1 MSVQLYLAS
10 RSPRR
15 AEFLVAL
22 GVSHAVIAAD
32 VPEQPQPGQSP
43 LDYAL
48 ETATAKARAG
58 AANARLPIPVLGAD
72 TDVAI
77 DGVILGKPRDADDAV
92 AMLLRLAGRSHQVVS
107 AVAVV
112 DGERLETIWTITEV
126 VFGDI
131 EVADARAY
139 ADSGEPLDKA
149 GAYGIQGHAA
159 RWVRRIEGSYTGVV
173 GLPLYETAELL
184 GRFGVR
190 ASRFPPGL
198 PPVERLLSGAI
209 QGTAES
215 AQPLNRQ

>member
-1 MSVQLYLAS
+1 MPGTLIIPPQIPLLSMSVQLYLAS

-15 AEFLVAL
+15 AEFLAAL

-32 VPEQPQPGQSP
+32 VPERPKPGQSP

-58 AANARLPIPVLGAD
+58 AAHARLPIPVLGAD

-77 DGVILGKPRDADDAV
+77 DGLILGKPRDAEDAV
-92 AMLLRLAGRSHQVVS
+92 AMLMRLAGRSHQVVS

-112 DGERLETIWTITEV
+112 DGERLETIWTITDV

-131 EVADARAY
+131 KVADARAY
-139 ADSGEPLDKA
+139 AASGEPLDKA

-190 ASRFPPGL
+190 TDALRVSSVPPHT
-198 PPVERLLSGAI
+198 
-209 QGTAES
+209 Q
-215 AQPLNRQ
+215 

>member
-15 AEFLVAL
+15 AEFLAAL

-32 VPEQPQPGQSP
+32 VPEQPKPGQSP
-43 LDYAL
+43 LAYAL

-58 AANARLPIPVLGAD
+58 AAHARLPIPVLGAD

-92 AMLLRLAGRSHQVVS
+92 AMLMRLAGRSHQVVS

-112 DGERLETIWTITEV
+112 AGERLETIWTITEV
-126 VFGDI
+126 VFGAI
-131 EVADARAY
+131 AAADARAY
-139 ADSGEPLDKA
+139 AASGEPLDKA

-184 GRFGVR
+184 GRFGVGT
-190 ASRFPPGL
+190 GL
-198 PPVERLLSGAI
+198 PRALPISPRS
-209 QGTAES
+209 Q
-215 AQPLNRQ
+215 